1 MIEQVKLEQLRTIVK
16 NLVRPGHMDMRQGRA
31 FYELIDDYYVLA
43 AENKELK
50 KSPSKRKKKD
60 QKV

>member
-31 FYELIDDYYVLA
+31 FYELIDDYYALA

-50 KSPSKRKKKD
+50 KSPFKRKKKN